1 LTSVALIFALLP
13 VGVALASE
21 CESPVEAVASQEPTL
36 ITILDTD
43 VGTEAFERLVSYA
56 DGGHETLGRAIG
68 QAHNW
73 FGACEYVGV
82 GIGYGSGGNGYRP
95 NFTLA
100 LWRTGIDE
108 TTTRNAVYQL
118 IGASQNP
125 TVTTN
130 DCTTSCTTSTPVTPE
145 TTTSPFV
152 SAEQS
157 SAECDSPSIAVASQ
171 EPTLITILDT
181 DVGTEAFERLVS
193 YADGGHETLGRA
205 IGQAHNWFGAC
216 EYVGVGIGYGSGG
229 NGYRPN
235 FTLALWRTG
244 IDETTTRNAVYQLI
258 GASQNPTVTTN
269 DCTTSC
275 TTSTPVTPETT
286 TSTTAPPVSAFNT
299 VYFST
304 TDSVTSSKTTTATK
318 PAAKKSPKTIVKR
331 KSERSRKVAP
341 KKSRVLR

>member
-1 LTSVALIFALLP
+1 MFRRRILTSVTLIFALLP

-171 EPTLITILDT
+171 E
-181 DVGTEAFERLVS
+181 R
-193 YADGGHETLGRA
+193 Y
-205 IGQAHNWFGAC
+205 C
-216 EYVGVGIGYGSGG
+216 
-229 NGYRPN
+229 
-235 FTLALWRTG
+235 
-244 IDETTTRNAVYQLI
+244 
-258 GASQNPTVTTN
+258 
-269 DCTTSC
+269 
-275 TTSTPVTPETT
+275 
-286 TSTTAPPVSAFNT
+286 
-299 VYFST
+299 ST
-304 TDSVTSSKTTTATK
+304 TDSVTSSKTTAATK